1 MLQKVKTKAKD
12 LIKDSN
18 KRKQAILALA
28 TIAGSFVTVHVAI
41 PDSPDN
47 SSFQQ
52 QEIQRSIAID
62 NSLFNAKKYRQ
73 DHIRLTGTTAIAKV
87 DDEIT
92 KKCVNGDGWAGVNLH
107 NSKGD
112 NLITLVCSTVSSTL
126 GCYDY
131 NSFLKS
137 NFVNQDGT
145 CNTDI
150 PLPLERLTN

>member
-12 LIKDSN
+12 FIKDSN

-73 DHIRLTGTTAIAKV
+73 QHSRLTGTTAIAQV

-92 KKCVNGDGWAGVNLH
+92 KKCANGDGWAGVSLH
-107 NSKGD
+107 NNKGD
-112 NLITLVCSTVSSTL
+112 NLVTLVCSTVSSTL
-126 GCYDY
+126 GCYNY
-131 NSFLKS
+131 NDFLKS
-137 NFVNQDGT
+137 NYVNQDGT